1 MVAMD
6 DVKPWDRQPNEGSK
20 AYEHFQTYLDMGAD
34 RTLRG
39 VADIASKSEQYIRA
53 LSTRYNWQDRTRL
66 WDSMPRRA
74 VAEAYEEMAA
84 DIARQHRELS
94 DKLMTRLSKGLDLMP
109 EGMEPSIKWSTAQ
122 AAAHRGHAFAADLS
136 KPADTAKAEISK
148 QITAIIERLAGGED

>member
-1 MVAMD
+1 MD
-6 DVKPWDRQPNEGSK
+6 DVKPWDRQPGETSK
-20 AYEHFQTYLDMGAD
+20 AYAAFCVYRDQGED
-34 RTLRG
+34 RTVRT
-39 VADIASKSEQYIRA
+39 VAEALAKSDNLIKGWSSKNNWVARA
-53 LSTRYNWQDRTRL
+53 AA
-66 WDSMPRRA
+66 WDSMPARA

-148 QITAIIERLAGGED
+148 QIAAIIERLAGGDE